1 MSPYI
6 TLLCETYHH
15 CYHITIYTIQAARK
29 FPTMKNVKK
38 LSVDLMDGK
47 LESYAKLNTK
57 IQIEVEV
64 EDNLEYILVIMEQLL
79 KI

>member
-6 TLLCETYHH
+6 TLLYETYHH
-15 CYHITIYTIQAARK
+15 CYHITVDTIQAARK

-38 LSVDLMDGK
+38 LSVDLMEGK

>member
-1 MSPYI
+1 
-6 TLLCETYHH
+6 
-15 CYHITIYTIQAARK
+15 
-29 FPTMKNVKK
+29 MKNVKK

-64 EDNLEYILVIMEQLL
+64 EDKLEYILVIMEQLL
-79 KI
+79 EI